1 MKAHLLQLDASS
13 LKSRLIR
20 GDKKA
25 ENVKWTIRRIMVL
38 VVVDYFDFKFVM
50 GLMIIV
56 RKQL

>member
-1 MKAHLLQLDASS
+1 MKAHLLQLDARN

-38 VVVDYFDFKFVM
+38 VVVDYFDLKFVM

-56 RKQL
+56 